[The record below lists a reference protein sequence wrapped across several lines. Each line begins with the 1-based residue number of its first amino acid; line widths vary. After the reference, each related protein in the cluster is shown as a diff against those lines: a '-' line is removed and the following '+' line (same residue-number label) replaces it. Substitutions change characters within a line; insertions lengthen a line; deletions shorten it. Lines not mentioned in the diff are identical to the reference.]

1 VTSPN
6 RLFRLLSGT
15 RAIFDSNIFVYWVT
29 DHPRFAD
36 DCETAIRRVEDGE
49 LQGVIPATVLNEL
62 LHRLIIAEAVG
73 KELVSSPQEA
83 VAQIKRNP
91 DIISQLSVAW
101 ELHQDL
107 IKMPFELVDEA
118 KGLTDL
124 TYYFSKELKLMAKDA
139 AITASA
145 HAYNIKDIISNDR
158 DFERIPWLTCWRP

>member
-1 VTSPN
+1 M
-6 RLFRLLSGT
+6 
-15 RAIFDSNIFVYWVT
+15 
-29 DHPRFAD
+29 
-36 DCETAIRRVEDGE
+36 
-49 LQGVIPATVLNEL
+49 VLNEL